1 MQSLSWK
8 RPVYGMP
15 KKWVHSTKNE
25 NSFTNFKVCKFY
37 SLIFQNLAMN
47 SSEENMSNIL
57 YYTIIMLYITILYF
71 TIYCCILAWV
81 GSMIPLTTGRRCS
94 AVMVAVKQKGLPVL
108 VILQYILQ
116 YIKTLKKKQAFLF
129 KFFFCELTGFLFQ
142 NETRWIMCTIFGLF
156 LENLCI

>member
-71 TIYCCILAWV
+71 TIYLLWYISL
-81 GSMIPLTTGRRCS
+81 GRLDDPIDHRKEVFCGDGGGETEGPARAS
-94 AVMVAVKQKGLPVL
+94 
-108 VILQYILQ
+108 YITI
-116 YIKTLKKKQAFLF
+116 YI
-129 KFFFCELTGFLFQ
+129 
-142 NETRWIMCTIFGLF
+142 TIY
-156 LENLCI
+156 